1 MADSYLTIEKYTE
14 AIYKEKG
21 SKFLAFAYPVTTQDE
36 IKQILADLRK
46 KYYDATHH
54 CYAYILG
61 FDKEEFRMNDDGE
74 PSSTAGKPIY
84 GQLLSNNLT
93 NVLVVV
99 VRYFGGTKLGVSGL
113 IKAYKSSTQVCLESA
128 VIVEKKVMRFYKI
141 TFAYDKM
148 NAVMS
153 FLKQINAQQKHHSF
167 DMECS
172 IEVLINE
179 ENSNKFEEEISKAG
193 IKTDV
198 VSPKLLPNYTKQKSI

>member
-14 AIYKEKG
+14 EIYKEKG

-113 IKAYKSSTQVCLESA
+113 IKAYKTSTQVCLESA
-128 VIVEKKVMRFYKI
+128 VIVEKKVMRLYEISFG
-141 TFAYDKM
+141 YDKM

-172 IEVLINE
+172 IDVLINE
-179 ENSNKFEEEISKAG
+179 EYSNKFEEEISKISNVKFSFFG
-193 IKTDV
+193 RV
-198 VSPKLLPNYTKQKSI
+198 